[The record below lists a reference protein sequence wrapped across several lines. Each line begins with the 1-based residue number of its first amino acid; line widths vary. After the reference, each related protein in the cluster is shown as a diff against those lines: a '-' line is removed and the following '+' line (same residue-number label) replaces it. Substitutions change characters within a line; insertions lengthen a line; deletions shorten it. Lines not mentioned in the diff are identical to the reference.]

1 MSRESYDVD
10 DILKEVR
17 KRREENEARIK
28 GEAAEEAEQSE
39 KKHDETAEADGA
51 DNEALEQDEPSAED
65 IIEETADDIAHFGS
79 RNTEYESNPSEEEKS
94 ESLSKSADISG
105 EGAQAEEPAL
115 QEPLAV
121 DRTESEDAV
130 RLVDLYNETE
140 DAYVSKRKNKKKKS
154 KTSKILKAII
164 FILVIAIIATGTG
177 AYIYINKSLNNV
189 TDNPE
194 QSESLD
200 EWKGMDVLKEDFSP
214 IYEDPKSEISS
225 YKDMLKTWYYNGN
238 PVSST
243 HVLNVLFIGED
254 TRDEEIIDEGTR
266 ADSAIIVSVNK
277 DTGEITLTSI
287 LRDSYCYYEV
297 TSGDKSSG
305 KYGKINGAMMDGG
318 IDCYIRA
325 VENNFKI
332 NIDNYVIVNF
342 DSFEK
347 IIDSIGGVTVDITQA
362 EINEINNH
370 QNRYGNVT
378 INADPGPVLLDGSQ
392 ALAYCRIR
400 YIDSDGVRADRQ
412 KAVLLQIFEKM
423 KDAST
428 VKILEVANTLLPYV
442 KTGYSKS
449 EVVSIARYALKSGWL
464 GFSTQTCTVPAN
476 ETDENGAVITT
487 CKGGTFY
494 GVWCWKVD
502 FPLSAQLLQKKIY
515 GKTNIVLAENRAN
528 FLNLS

>member
-28 GEAAEEAEQSE
+28 GGAPESADESSPKEADAAE
-39 KKHDETAEADGA
+39 DIYV
-51 DNEALEQDEPSAED
+51 QDEPSAED
-65 IIEETADDIAHFGS
+65 IIEETADDIDDIAVGS
-79 RNTEYESNPSEEEKS
+79 DEGGQALNKEQSTQVSEEI
-94 ESLSKSADISG
+94 ADNGSTA
-105 EGAQAEEPAL
+105 GAQEEAAAEPPA
-115 QEPLAV
+115 A
-121 DRTESEDAV
+121 DDSEGAV
-130 RLVDLYNETE
+130 RLADLYNE
-140 DAYVSKRKNKKKKS
+140 SKDGAEPVKGRKNKKKKS
-154 KTSKILKAII
+154 KTSKILKII
-164 FILVIAIIATGTG
+164 ISILVIAIIGAGIG
-177 AYIYINKSLNNV
+177 AYIYINNSLNNV
-189 TDNPE
+189 TENPE

-200 EWKGMDVLKEDFSP
+200 EWSGMDVLKEDFTP

-225 YKDMLKTWYYNGN
+225 YKDMLKTWYYNGT

-254 TRDEEIIDEGTR
+254 TRDEEIMDEGTR

-277 DTGEITLTSI
+277 DTGEITLTSV

-297 TSGDKSSG
+297 TAGDKESG

-370 QNRYGNVT
+370 QKRYDHVT
-378 INADPGPVLLDGSQ
+378 IDAEPGPVLLDGYQ

-400 YIDSDGVRADRQ
+400 YIDSDEVRADRQ

-428 VKILEVANTLLPYV
+428 VKILEVANALLPYV

-494 GVWCWKVD
+494 GMWCWKVD
-502 FPLSAQLLQKKIY
+502 FPLSAQLLQNKIY